1 MLGNRDENCIKQE
14 RESEERGSLTAALNG
29 AIDGMAKTPQARK
42 ALWAAAFV
50 LVIAVLV
57 FGIRLTYS
65 AFSAN
70 DHLKAVAVTGTS
82 QSLFASDVLAA
93 YSEKPAEP
101 MAKSVVVD
109 TGKSDATDANGAWCS
124 FTFRVYNCM
133 LDDRNVFNDKEVKY
147 ALSVSVVGIDGGA
160 VDASKWSI
168 SPAQG
173 DVVLPGTQAK
183 IVTYTVS
190 FDKALLNNIKFTI
203 FATVDQANSPGTN
216 LACLAASI
224 TPAEPAVVESA
235 SVTGAWADTG
245 SVGDYAAYNYRVSV
259 TGKQQTV
266 VLKWGEKVELDPY
279 FATNHADA
287 NSNCTVNTGE
297 RTATFAMSPG
307 SEIVNFY
314 WTGGGDR
321 PSDWGDLGVSV
332 TASG

>member
-1 MLGNRDENCIKQE
+1 MLGNRDDNCIKQE
-14 RESEERGSLTAALNG
+14 RESEGRGSLTASLNG

-42 ALWAAAFV
+42 ALWAVAFV
-50 LVIAVLV
+50 LVVAALV
-57 FGIRLTYS
+57 FGVRLTYS

-82 QSLFASDVLAA
+82 QSLFASDVLAP
-93 YSEKPAEP
+93 YSTVPDAPA
-101 MAKSVVVD
+101 AKSVVVD
-109 TGKSDATDANGAWCS
+109 TSDNRSS

-133 LDDRNVFNDKEVKY
+133 LGDQNVFNEKDIEYTLNVN
-147 ALSVSVVGIDGGA
+147 ASGINGGA
-160 VDASKWSI
+160 VGDSDWEI

-190 FDKALLNNIKFTI
+190 FKKELLNNIKFTI
-203 FATVDQANSPGTN
+203 SANVVLDKSPGTN
-216 LACLAASI
+216 LACLAATV
-224 TPAEPAVVESA
+224 TPAERSEVKSA

-245 SVGDYAAYNYRVSV
+245 NVSEYAAYNYRVSV

-266 VLKWGEKVELDPY
+266 ILKWGENVELDPH
-279 FATNHADA
+279 FETNHVDPP
-287 NSNCTVNTGE
+287 NSNCTVNTDE
-297 RTATFAMSPG
+297 RMATFTMSPG

-314 WTGGGDR
+314 RADGSDE

-332 TASG
+332 TASS